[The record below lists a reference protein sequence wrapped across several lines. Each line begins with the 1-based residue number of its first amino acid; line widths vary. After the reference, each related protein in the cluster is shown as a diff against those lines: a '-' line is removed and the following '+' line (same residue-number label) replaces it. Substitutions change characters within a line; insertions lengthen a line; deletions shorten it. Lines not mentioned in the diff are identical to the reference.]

1 MEKCKGFTFNNE
13 KNKRELMIIIEKR
26 NKDYN
31 DIKLEVKCGEILK
44 TNEHKYLEEWNN
56 EKGNQSTSIK
66 KKKENKLLY

>member
-1 MEKCKGFTFNNE
+1 
-13 KNKRELMIIIEKR
+13 MIIIEKR